1 MPLALSVTNKVFKS
15 CMDFRKI
22 HCNWCRLRTGRIE
35 DCMPCPKYRKYELK
49 IDPVLTMESFCSIC
63 INQDSHELEVY
74 CRTNRF
80 LQEDSG
86 EDFDCYRF
94 CMNVRTPR

>member
-1 MPLALSVTNKVFKS
+1 
-15 CMDFRKI
+15 MDFRSD
-22 HCNWCRLRTGRIE
+22 HCVWCSMRCGPLQ
-35 DCMPCPKYRKYELK
+35 DCSPCPKYRRYHLG
-49 IDPVLTMESFCSIC
+49 IDQVLTMEAFCAVC
-63 INQDSHELEVY
+63 IHREDKDLEVF

-94 CMNVRTPR
+94 CIGPPKET

>member
-1 MPLALSVTNKVFKS
+1 
-15 CMDFRKI
+15 MDFRKD
-22 HCNWCRLRTGRIE
+22 HCAWCGMRNGPIE
-35 DCMPCPKYRKYELK
+35 DCEPCPKYRCHGLGL
-49 IDPVLTMESFCSIC
+49 DGVLTMEAFCGIC
-63 INQDSHELEVY
+63 IHRGASGLEVF

-94 CMNVRTPR
+94 SIKPLPAG

>member
-1 MPLALSVTNKVFKS
+1 MRNGPLK
-15 CMDFRKI
+15 
-22 HCNWCRLRTGRIE
+22 
-35 DCMPCPKYRKYELK
+35 DCSPCPKYRKYHLGSDQE
-49 IDPVLTMESFCSIC
+49 LTMEAFCDIC
-63 INQDSHELEVY
+63 IHRIDSDLEVY

-94 CMNVRTPR
+94 CIVKMS

>member
-1 MPLALSVTNKVFKS
+1 MDVF
-15 CMDFRKI
+15 CA
-22 HCNWCRLRTGRIE
+22 
-35 DCMPCPKYRKYELK
+35 
-49 IDPVLTMESFCSIC
+49 IC
-63 INQDSHELEVY
+63 IHRGSRDLEVF

-94 CMNVRTPR
+94 CLARKT